1 VHEPTTD
8 LIKFISNNFDLQGK
22 NLYSCIE
29 ETVPP
34 WTMKSGALF
43 WPSHTFTCTTDH
55 RLLLVVS
62 SCMQLGLEGVEIS
75 ADAKTSTISEENAS
89 TLMGR
94 MRPPSLSPRGIE
106 GAFYGR

>member
-1 VHEPTTD
+1 MYRGD
-8 LIKFISNNFDLQGK
+8 GAALDD
-22 NLYSCIE
+22 E
-29 ETVPP
+29 E
-34 WTMKSGALF
+34 WSSLFF

-75 ADAKTSTISEENAS
+75 ADAKASTISEEKAS
-89 TLMGR
+89 ALMGR
-94 MRPPSLSPRGIE
+94 MRPSSLSPHGIE